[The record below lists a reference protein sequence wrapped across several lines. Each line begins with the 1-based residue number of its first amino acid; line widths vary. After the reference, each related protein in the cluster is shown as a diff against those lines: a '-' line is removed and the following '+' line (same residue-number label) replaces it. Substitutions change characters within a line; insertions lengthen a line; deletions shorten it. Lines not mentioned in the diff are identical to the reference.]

1 MMVSSS
7 TEMNSDRQSTA
18 RITQRLS
25 WTGLGVR
32 TSVGT
37 VYVSAIG
44 AELRVA
50 RAVLMI
56 FLSRAVVV
64 TVGGSRSKVAPRD
77 DEPLTTRLRRSSVDR
92 RRAPSR

>member
-1 MMVSSS
+1 MIVSSS
-7 TEMNSDRQSTA
+7 TEMNSDKQSTA

-25 WTGLGVR
+25 WTELLSR
-32 TSVGT
+32 TFVGT
-37 VYVSAIG
+37 VYVSATG

-64 TVGGSRSKVAPRD
+64 AVGSSRSNVAPPR
-77 DEPLTTRLRRSSVDR
+77 
-92 RRAPSR
+92 